1 MIIPDVN
8 LLVYAY
14 DEPSPHHKKAKAWWE
29 NVLTGEERVGLLH
42 VVIFGFTRIVTNRR
56 ISANALS
63 ASEAAGCVRSWL
75 RQPQVQLLYPSEEHL
90 EQVLSSLETLGTAG
104 NLVSDAQI
112 AAFAIAHNAVLHTAD
127 SDFAGFHNLKWF
139 NPIARTS
146 SGRANIGPAK

>member
-14 DEPSPHHKKAKAWWE
+14 DAPTPHHKKAKAWWE
-29 NVLTGEERVGLLH
+29 NVLAGEEHVGLLH

-63 ASEAAGCVRSWL
+63 ASQAAGCVRSWL
-75 RQPQVQLLYPSEEHL
+75 QQPRIQVLYPSEEHL

-112 AAFAIAHNAVLHTAD
+112 AASAIAHNAVLHTAD
-127 SDFAGFHNLKWF
+127 SDFARFPDLKWF
-139 NPIARTS
+139 NPISGAS
-146 SGRANIGPAK
+146 SGRVNNGRRN